1 MHRGPAGWVAPG
13 HQLNAGMRVAELGR
27 GIAVSYAGKL
37 LLDQGAQVLK
47 IDDGDPLRHWSAA
60 TPDEPVRGDGALWSF
75 LQQGKRVVGAD
86 AAQDL
91 DVDVVLT
98 STGFDGAAPVVVH
111 VTSFGTDGPLAGTL
125 ANEFTLQAWCGLMSA
140 CGTKDTSPLPMG
152 AGLGEWAAGATAAL
166 AAMAA
171 RRAGGSVTVDVAA
184 LDVMAVCLNNYPAL
198 YRDFTG
204 NVAAL
209 SRGGDWPSV
218 VRCKDGWVGL
228 CLFTAQQWADFAAMA
243 ERPDLSE
250 DERCL
255 SMAARSRNRAFVES
269 AIRPWLAEHTTAD
282 IVELGGLFR
291 VPVAFIG
298 TGESVFDLEH
308 LVARGVF
315 VDHPAGFRRPRSP
328 IRRQA
333 DEPDVDVAVPSRR
346 RPLEGVRVVDLTAF
360 WAGPYT
366 THLLATLGADVIKVE
381 SPNRPD
387 GMRFATVKAAGDDD
401 WLEYGPTFPRH
412 QPRQA
417 FGDDRLLHHRGPSS
431 AAAPGR
437 DRRRRGRE
445 LHAARHGRDGLGY
458 DQLRQVKPDLIML
471 RQPGFGLD
479 GPWAN
484 HAAFAQTMEQTS
496 GIAWLTGIPE
506 GEPLVRSTID
516 PITGIHGAFAV
527 VAALERRAATGRG
540 ELLEVPMI
548 EVALNVAAEPVV
560 TWSATG
566 HRMDRQG
573 ARGPRAVP
581 QGVYRCSDDGG
592 SGSST
597 STEQWV
603 ALAVETDEQ
612 WQALAELVGWGNDL
626 ATRADRRARHDEIDA
641 RLAVWFANRP
651 RDVTADALLA
661 AGIPAAPVWDQMRQD
676 ELPQLQAPRV
686 QPDAAPIRSSARCS
700 TRRPACGQRSST

>member
-1 MHRGPAGWVAPG
+1 
-13 HQLNAGMRVAELGR
+13 MRVAELGR

-37 LLDQGAQVLK
+37 LLDQGAQVVK
-47 IDDGDPLRHWSAA
+47 VDDSDPLRHWSAA

-75 LQQGKRVVGAD
+75 LQQGKRVVDAD
-86 AAQDL
+86 AGPDL

-98 STGFDGAAPVVVH
+98 SAGFDGAAPVVVH
-111 VTSFGTDGPLAGTL
+111 VTPFGSDGPLAGTI

-171 RRAGGSVTVDVAA
+171 RRAGSNVTVDVAA

-198 YRDFTG
+198 YREFTG

-269 AIRPWLAEHTTAD
+269 AIRPWLAEHTTAE

-308 LVARGVF
+308 LVARDVF

-333 DEPDVDVAVPSRR
+333 DEPDVEVASPPRR
-346 RPLEGVRVVDLTAF
+346 RPLQGIRVVDLTAF

-387 GMRFATVKAAGDDD
+387 GMRFATVKAAGEDN
-401 WLEYGPTFPRH
+401 WLEYGPTFHGTNPGKRSVTIDFSTADGRALLLRLVVATADVVVENFTPRVMD
-412 QPRQA
+412 
-417 FGDDRLLHHRGPSS
+417 GM
-431 AAAPGR
+431 
-437 DRRRRGRE
+437 
-445 LHAARHGRDGLGY
+445 GLGY

-527 VAALERRAATGRG
+527 VAALERRAVTGRG

-581 QGVYRCSDDGG
+581 QGVYRCGDDAGA
-592 SGSST
+592 
-597 STEQWV
+597 EQWV

-612 WQALAELVGWGNDL
+612 WQAMAALIGWGGDL
-626 ATRADRRARHDEIDA
+626 ATRAERRARHDEIDE
-641 RLAVWFANRP
+641 RLAAWFADRL
-651 RDVTADALLA
+651 RDATADELLG

-676 ELPQLQAPRV
+676 ELPQLRHREFNQTLTHPVVGPVLYPSIGMRSAQLDLAYRGPAP
-686 QPDAAPIRSSARCS
+686 
-700 TRRPACGQRSST
+700 TLGQHTDEVVAEL